1 MKILLVHNQYR
12 QPGGEDV
19 VFEQER
25 ELLER
30 NGHEITVYK
39 RSNLEIQTSK
49 GLQQQLALVRNS
61 VWSAETRR
69 EFAARLDR
77 IRPDLVHVHNT
88 FVVISPSIYSAC
100 QDAGVPV
107 VQTLHNY
114 RLYCPS
120 ATFFRDG
127 RVCEDCVDRGLWES
141 VRHGCYHNS
150 HAETAAVGLMLVV
163 HRQRGTYTQKVSRY
177 IALTEFAKS
186 RFVNAG
192 LPPEK
197 ISVKPNF
204 VYPDPG
210 TGESVAGNYAL
221 FVGRLSPE
229 KRVSTMLRAWEK
241 VPEIPLVVIGGG
253 PEHTRLQ
260 DEAASRGLERVTFRG
275 QLSRAAT
282 IEAMRGARF
291 LVFSSEWYENFP
303 VTIAESFACGLPVI
317 CCSLGA
323 MAEIVRHGETGLH
336 FRVGDPSDL
345 AETVSWAWA
354 NPRKLEMMGRRAR
367 QEFEMKYTAERNYPM
382 LMEIYGQV
390 LGGEKRICWIRKLN
404 YGRLGSSD
412 ADGRRPVPNVGAR
425 GSGAER

>member
-25 ELLER
+25 QLLER
-30 NGHEITVYK
+30 NGHDVFVYK
-39 RSNLEIQTSK
+39 RSNLEIQASE
-49 GLQQQLALVRNS
+49 GLQQKLTLLRNS
-61 VWSAETRR
+61 VWSADTRR
-69 EFAARLDR
+69 EFVALLERTK
-77 IRPDLVHVHNT
+77 PDVVHVHNT

-100 QDAGVPV
+100 QEAGVPV

-150 HAETAAVGLMLVV
+150 HTATAAVGLMLVV
-163 HRQRGTYTQKVSRY
+163 HRQQRTFTQKVSRY
-177 IALTEFAKS
+177 IALTEFSKS

-204 VYPDPG
+204 VHPDPG
-210 TGESVAGNYAL
+210 AERSAAGSYAL

-229 KRVSTMLRAWEK
+229 KRVSTMLQAWAK
-241 VPEIPLVVIGGG
+241 VRGIPLVVIGGG
-253 PEHTRLQ
+253 PEHARLR
-260 DEAASRGLERVTFRG
+260 DEAASRGLEHVTFRG
-275 QLSRAAT
+275 QLSRGET

-317 CCSLGA
+317 CCRLGA
-323 MAEIVRHGETGLH
+323 MSEIVRHGETGLH
-336 FRVGDPSDL
+336 FKVGDPSDL
-345 AETVSWAWA
+345 AETALWAWE
-354 NPRKLEMMGRRAR
+354 NPRRLEMIGQRAR
-367 QEFEMKYTAERNYPM
+367 EEFKTKYTAERNYPM
-382 LMEIYGQV
+382 LMEIYRQA
-390 LGGEKRICWIRKLN
+390 LGGEKRN
-404 YGRLGSSD
+404 VEYGNSSR
-412 ADGRRPVPNVGAR
+412 A
-425 GSGAER
+425 S